1 MVSVCADIQTSIFT
15 STAWLAGNWPAL
27 AEQGRRLIERLDPAM
42 RARVL
47 AALTG
52 LVILGLGM
60 MALAWLGARMTRRYM
75 TRLDSRQTGRSTPS
89 LQDDWAR
96 TRLFRD
102 DLRDSGDS
110 RHHPHSDP
118 D

>member
-1 MVSVCADIQTSIFT
+1 MVSVHTSAAWFT
-15 STAWLAGNWPAL
+15 GNLPVIAQ
-27 AEQGRRLIERLDPAM
+27 QGRRLIERLDPPM

-47 AALTG
+47 AALAG

-75 TRLDSRQTGRSTPS
+75 ARLDDRQASRRVPAVH
-89 LQDDWAR
+89 DDWAR
-96 TRLFRD
+96 VRLVPD
-102 DLRDSGDS
+102 DLRQPENS
-110 RHHPHSDP
+110 RRREPPEP

>member
-1 MVSVCADIQTSIFT
+1 MVSVHSSA
-15 STAWLAGNWPAL
+15 AWLAGNLPVIAQ
-27 AEQGRRLIERLDPAM
+27 QGRRLLERLDPAM

-47 AALTG
+47 AALAG

-75 TRLDSRQTGRSTPS
+75 TRLDDRQASRRVPAVH
-89 LQDDWAR
+89 DDWASV
-96 TRLFRD
+96 RLVRD
-102 DLRDSGDS
+102 DFHQSENPQR
-110 RHHPHSDP
+110 REPPEP